1 VTLQHPRNLTQ
12 QLSSA
17 LECSTKR
24 SCLGCISAIPKAK
37 ITPVESTIG
46 EPSRGKHLSNL
57 PLPAASSSPSAAQP
71 TAEPLIRNVSDTA
84 RWVAVYRARETERPD
99 AHFRDPFARR
109 LAGERGEQIAKSMPL
124 GRGNDW
130 SMITRTYLA
139 DQFINEQVHQGV
151 DMIINLAAGLD
162 ARPYRMQL
170 PPSLQWIEVD
180 LPEILAYKEEIL
192 RDEKPV
198 CSLERI
204 RLDLSNATARRDLFA
219 QLGSRSKN
227 ALIITEG
234 LLIYLTAADVAGLAK
249 DLAAIPSVQSW
260 LLDIASPGL
269 LRMLAKRT
277 ATQLN
282 QAAPFKFAPPEG
294 PNFFIPYG
302 WKPADVRSLLKN
314 AARLKRLPFLLNL
327 FSFLPETEKSRR
339 DRPWSGV
346 CLFKKQ

>member
-139 DQFINEQVHQGV
+139 DQFINEQVQQGV